1 MDRVAHIRT
10 EEKKYHDHCFE
21 HYTLF
26 EPGSWLHKPVK
37 TVMDLLEH
45 FNDRR
50 DLKVLDLGCG
60 IGRNS
65 IPMAEAFKNRNGRII
80 CVDLLESAIEKLNNY
95 SKEYGVQQCIETILS
110 DIESFD
116 IKEAEY
122 DAIIAVSA
130 LEHVS
135 SEEALTRKLHEM
147 TLGTRLNGINC
158 IIINTN
164 VREVVIDSNLALD
177 PMFEVNLS
185 TDRLLAIL
193 DQQYEGWE
201 IMIRIVKPLIF
212 EIDRN
217 SIPVNLSAD
226 CITFEA
232 RRICES

>member
-1 MDRVAHIRT
+1 MNRIAHIRT

-37 TVMDLLEH
+37 SVIDLLEH

-65 IPMAEAFKNRNGRII
+65 IPMAEILKNRNGRIV

-95 SKEYGVQQCIETILS
+95 SKEYGVEQGIETVLS
-110 DIESFD
+110 EIEHFD

-122 DAIIAVSA
+122 DVIIALSA

-135 SEEALTRKLHEM
+135 SEEALIRKLHEM
-147 TLGTRLNGINC
+147 TVGTTCNGINC
-158 IIINTN
+158 IIINSN
-164 VREVVIDSNLALD
+164 IREVVKESNITGTIYGSGAGTQLNMGQALMYLAAGDVLTLRNHSSSAAVTLQTLAGGTHTN
-177 PMFEVNLS
+177 VNASVILKLLS
-185 TDRLLAIL
+185 
-193 DQQYEGWE
+193 
-201 IMIRIVKPLIF
+201 
-212 EIDRN
+212 
-217 SIPVNLSAD
+217 
-226 CITFEA
+226 
-232 RRICES
+232 

>member
-1 MDRVAHIRT
+1 MDKVAHIRT
-10 EEKKYHDHCFE
+10 EEKKYHDQCFE
-21 HYTLF
+21 QYTLF

-37 TVMDLLEH
+37 TVMDILEH
-45 FNDRR
+45 FSDRR

-65 IPMAEAFKNRNGRII
+65 IPMAETLKNRNGRIV

-95 SKEYGVQQCIETILS
+95 SKEYGVEQGIETVLS
-110 DIESFD
+110 DIEHFD

-122 DAIIAVSA
+122 DIIIAVSA

-135 SEEALTRKLHEM
+135 SEEVLVRKLHEM
-147 TLGTRLNGINC
+147 TIGTTCNGINC
-158 IIINTN
+158 IIINSN
-164 VREVVIDSNLALD
+164 IREVVKESNLALD

-185 TDRLLAIL
+185 TDRLLEIL

-201 IMIRIVKPLIF
+201 ILDRKVKPLVF

-217 SIPVNLSAD
+217 SIQVNLSAD

-232 RRICES
+232 KKL